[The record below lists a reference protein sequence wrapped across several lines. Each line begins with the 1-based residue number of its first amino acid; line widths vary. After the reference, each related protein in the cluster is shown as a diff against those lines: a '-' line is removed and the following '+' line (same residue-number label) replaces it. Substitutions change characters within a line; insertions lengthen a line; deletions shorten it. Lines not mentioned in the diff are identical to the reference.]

1 MDKKWHYTLWT
12 GGWDSTFR
20 MVELSREDVIVQP
33 VYVIDEGRKSTDKEK
48 CVMAEILEALRK
60 REGTQAE
67 LRDVIFV
74 NKQEIPA
81 DEKITAAYQSVKA
94 RQGLGGQYDWLA
106 RLAKQYPGIEIGVGK
121 PTNLGGCRTL
131 IHQQGKLVEKDGRLQ
146 LDPEASTEE
155 CMLLLG
161 NFTFPI
167 GGRTEEDMVNAI
179 HTWGYEDIMSMIWFC
194 HSPIHGKACGM
205 CNPCRIKIEGGM
217 EWLLPED
224 SRKRYR
230 IHTKVR
236 KLFGKKVGEVYRRVR
251 CKL

>member
-1 MDKKWHYTLWT
+1 
-12 GGWDSTFR
+12 
-20 MVELSREDVIVQP
+20 
-33 VYVIDEGRKSTDKEK
+33 
-48 CVMAEILEALRK
+48 
-60 REGTQAE
+60 
-67 LRDVIFV
+67 
-74 NKQEIPA
+74 
-81 DEKITAAYQSVKA
+81 
-94 RQGLGGQYDWLA
+94 
-106 RLAKQYPGIEIGVGK
+106 
-121 PTNLGGCRTL
+121 
-131 IHQQGKLVEKDGRLQ
+131 
-146 LDPEASTEE
+146 
-155 CMLLLG
+155 MLLLG